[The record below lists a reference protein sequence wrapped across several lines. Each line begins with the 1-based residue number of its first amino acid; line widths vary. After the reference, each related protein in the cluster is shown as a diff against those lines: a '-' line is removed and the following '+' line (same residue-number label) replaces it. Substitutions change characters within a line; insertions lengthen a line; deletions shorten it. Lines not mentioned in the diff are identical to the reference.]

1 MEETDWMQQFL
12 DKADEVGRRKIQ
24 LSEDKKKRNFE
35 VGREFN
41 RQTTIRD
48 NMYNKDITDKIW
60 LQQDAIRALP
70 QNLLAACLLVD
81 DTPPPDEHVPA
92 IFTMPPKEDF
102 DFTKYIDSQEI
113 PYEESTLAK
122 N

>member
-1 MEETDWMQQFL
+1 MQQFI
-12 DKADEVGRRKIQ
+12 DKADEVGRKKMQIP
-24 LSEDKKKRNFE
+24 EDKAKRNFE
-35 VGREFN
+35 VGREYN

-70 QNLLAACLLVD
+70 PNLLEACLVID
-81 DTPPPDEHVPA
+81 DSPPPDEHVPA

-102 DFTKYIDSQEI
+102 DYTKYIDSQEI
-113 PYEESTLAK
+113 AYEESTLAK